1 MKFNKLYLTLAAGV
15 LGVVPV
21 VAADAT
27 TSATPAKAEAPKAE
41 APKAEAPKAEAPK
54 AAPKAEAPKAAPK
67 AEAPKAEAPKVD
79 VWSKLPEVVATVD
92 GKPVTKAELIAF
104 IKSRLPN
111 GEVPADVT
119 PELVAQQAPGIVRMM
134 LIERLLKADFEARKP
149 KVTKEEADN
158 LMKKFQS
165 LPPEHQQ
172 QFRMQL
178 KEQGITLEQFIN
190 DNIAQRKFREQ
201 VIFKSCD
208 AADEEAKKYYDA
220 NSDKFPEVI
229 EASHILVLVKP
240 DASEADKKAALDKIN
255 AIAAELKKD
264 PAKFEAIAKEKSDCP
279 SKAHGGKLGN
289 FPRGQMDPEFEQAAF
304 ALKKGEISGVVKTQY
319 GYHIIRCD
327 APAHRVTFD
336 MVKDDIKQMIA
347 ARKSDQ
353 AVKNYIDG
361 LMKRNKVVILV
372 KAPALPAPQAPAAP
386 AAKPAPKADK
396 PAAK

>member
-27 TSATPAKAEAPKAE
+27 TSATPAKA
-41 APKAEAPKAEAPK
+41 PKAEAPKAEAPK
-54 AAPKAEAPKAAPK
+54 AAPKAEAPKPAPK

-79 VWSKLPEVVATVD
+79 YWRLVPEVVATVD
-92 GKPVTKAELIAF
+92 GKPVTKAELIAYAGQVP
-104 IKSRLPN
+104 PN
-111 GEVPADVT
+111 FT
-119 PELVAQQAPGIVRMM
+119 PELVAQQAPGVVRRM
-134 LIERLLKADFEARKP
+134 LLERLLTADFEAHKP
-149 KVTKEEADN
+149 KVTKEDARKLLQEEFN
-158 LMKKFQS
+158 KM
-165 LPPEHQQ
+165 PPEQQ
-172 QFRMQL
+172 QMFIEALKQQGKTVEQL
-178 KEQGITLEQFIN
+178 IEARISQPGFLDKIAHDRFVKETILKNCNAT
-190 DNIAQRKFREQ
+190 
-201 VIFKSCD
+201 
-208 AADEEAKKYYDA
+208 DEEAKKYYDA
-220 NSDKFPEVI
+220 NADKFPVVM

-289 FPRGQMDPEFEQAAF
+289 FPRSQMDPEFSKAAF

-327 APAHRVTFD
+327 ETARRVTFD

-347 ARKSDQ
+347 ARKSDL
-353 AVKNYIDG
+353 AVKNYVDG

-372 KAPALPAPQAPAAP
+372 KAPALPAPQAPAADKP